1 MVDGVKIIG
10 LIINISK
17 NIMTTIIKTSLEII
31 VIIIDIIEV
40 QAM

>member
-1 MVDGVKIIG
+1 MVDGIKIIG